1 MRLFD
6 GRIQDIE
13 EYREDMEEDEDLQGR
28 SVFQN
33 NQNEVEDGDLQQ
45 SEINAAFKS
54 RQHLG
59 QVINS
64 YETPKVIS
72 NLKYISTCH
81 MLIMLVISFVDFF
94 FTTAQ
99 LGRLAP
105 ALIALGVLRWRLRR
119 TPAAP
124 LPAPDGERLF
134 VYLLGTGPLLLTL
147 CLGLGGMHLASSW
160 ATTFFVLAGLL
171 LLRWVPALPPLSV
184 QPWLESHSEEMSAPA
199 LARVT
204 ARFDPVGPTITEEA
218 LGRLSAAV
226 PKQPPGLPTEFL
238 VVLDTV
244 GEARHLWLLR
254 SCGVPALDVAA
265 QLAIQRSRFGTSAG
279 GYRGVLRIIWGPG
292 EGAK

>member
-1 MRLFD
+1 MILADRLLHVFHWPAGYPIRLVLPGMLLLSIILHGAGLYLVRSTPPMR
-6 GRIQDIE
+6 
-13 EYREDMEEDEDLQGR
+13 
-28 SVFQN
+28 
-33 NQNEVEDGDLQQ
+33 
-45 SEINAAFKS
+45 A
-54 RQHLG
+54 
-59 QVINS
+59 NS
-64 YETPKVIS
+64 LPP
-72 NLKYISTCH
+72 
-81 MLIMLVISFVDFF
+81 
-94 FTTAQ
+94 
-99 LGRLAP
+99 AP
-105 ALIALGVLRWRLRR
+105 AKLTILPSGTAGEGNMVLAARDPSWLQPGRYRDRLLPMPQRALTPRVLES
-119 TPAAP
+119 P
-124 LPAPDGERLF
+124 LPSLVPAPEQHAPE
-134 VYLLGTGPLLLTL
+134 T
-147 CLGLGGMHLASSW
+147 
-160 ATTFFVLAGLL
+160 
-171 LLRWVPALPPLSV
+171 WVPALPPLSV